1 MTSLGFGHCICRWEG
16 TSRSRHKVGGE
27 FLFER
32 MLIASPADEGYHL
45 MVAQIDIEELSRRE
59 MVTGYIFLSTV
70 AAWVEGEEG
79 GEH

>member
-1 MTSLGFGHCICRWEG
+1 
-16 TSRSRHKVGGE
+16 
-27 FLFER
+27 